1 MGTYALTGSA
11 SGIGAAL
18 CKSLQEQGH
27 TVVTV
32 DMRDADIIADL
43 STPEGR
49 QAAVAAVVEAAPEG
63 LDGLVPLAGIAAGGP
78 PGTLIT
84 AVNFFGTVE
93 FLEGLRE
100 LLSKKNGSVV
110 LMCSNSAPMQAP
122 NDDLLN
128 ALLARDEK
136 ESLRISEEDDN
147 GMHYMVGKRALN
159 IWMRQNCMEYAQA
172 GIRLNAVAPGPIET
186 PMTAPLFEDLDMAPI
201 MQGLIDATP
210 LGRMGQPE
218 EIVSCIE
225 FLLSP
230 AASNVCGSNLF
241 IDGGYD
247 ANTRPEHI

>member
-32 DMRDADIIADL
+32 DMRDADVIADL
-43 STPEGR
+43 SAPEGR
-49 QAAVAAVVEAAPEG
+49 QAAVAGVVDAAPDG
-63 LDGLVPLAGIAAGGP
+63 LDGLVPLAGIAGGGP

-84 AVNFFGTVE
+84 SVNFFGTIE
-93 FLEGLRE
+93 FLEGLRD
-100 LLSKKNGSVV
+100 LLAKKNGSVV
-110 LMCSNSAPMQAP
+110 LLCSNSAPMQSP

-128 ALLARDEK
+128 ALLARDET
-136 ESLRISEEDDN
+136 EALRISEEDDN

-159 IWMRQNCMEYAQA
+159 IWMRQNCMEYARA
-172 GIRLNAVAPGPIET
+172 GVRMNAVAPGPIET
-186 PMTAPLFEDLDMAPI
+186 PMTAPLFEDPDMAAV

-247 ANTRPEHI
+247 AHTRQEHI

>member
-18 CKSLQEQGH
+18 SKSLHAQGH
-27 TVVTV
+27 TVITV

-49 QAAVAAVVEAAPEG
+49 QAAVAGVTEAAPEG

-84 AVNFFGTVE
+84 AVNFFGAVE
-93 FLEGLRE
+93 FLEGLRN
-100 LLSKKNGSVV
+100 LLAKKLGSVV
-110 LMCSNSAPMQAP
+110 LLCSNSAPMDAP

-128 ALLARDEK
+128 ALLAHDET
-136 ESLRISEEDDN
+136 EALRISKEDDN
-147 GMHYMVGKRALN
+147 GMQYMVGKRALN
-159 IWMRQNCMEYAQA
+159 FWMRRNCMDYAKA
-172 GIRLNAVAPGPIET
+172 GVRMNAVAPGPIET
-186 PMTAPLFEDLDMAPI
+186 PMTAPLFEDPEMAPI
-201 MQGLIDATP
+201 MEGLIDATP
-210 LGRMGQPE
+210 LRRMGQPE
-218 EIVSCIE
+218 EIVTCIE

-241 IDGGYD
+241 IDGGFD
-247 ANTRPEHI
+247 AHSRTDHI